1 MTKEKLIQCLS
12 TIDAHFGKKQ
22 DAEARRA
29 EMLVYTSVLG
39 SVPDEIALKALPA
52 AFAVCRYQH
61 QFVVEWNNAIQEL
74 QAAALPSASE
84 TWMQTRRIAKRM
96 QDNLY
101 HARYGGIV
109 TFDGKVTPSQLRDEN
124 RRLFGELPPAVQ
136 AWAGSPDD
144 LADLFN
150 RSQSDLLQFVKPG
163 FDRAV
168 KESSANTT
176 VKRGQGILPEMQGEY
191 SRALSASTGERRNE

>member
-1 MTKEKLIQCLS
+1 MTKEALIKCLS

-29 EMLVYTSVLG
+29 ETLVYSSVLG
-39 SVPDEIALKALPA
+39 NIPDEIALKALPA
-52 AFAVCRYQH
+52 AFAVCRYQN
-61 QFVVEWNNAIQEL
+61 QFIVDWNNAIREL

-84 TWMQTRRIAKRM
+84 SWMQTRRIAKKV

-101 HARYGGIV
+101 HARYGGV
-109 TFDGKVTPSQLRDEN
+109 MTYDGRITPSQLREEN
-124 RRLFGELPPAVQ
+124 RKLFGELPPAVQ
-136 AWAGSPDD
+136 TWAGSPDD

-150 RSQSDLLQFVKPG
+150 RSQSDLLQFVKPS

-168 KESSANTT
+168 KESSLNTA
-176 VKRGQGILPEMQGEY
+176 VKREQGVLPDDVA
-191 SRALSASTGERRNE
+191 RTALNAHQAV

>member
-1 MTKEKLIQCLS
+1 MTQKALIECLS
-12 TIDAHFGKKQ
+12 TIDSHFGKQ
-22 DAEARRA
+22 PSPEARRA
-29 EMLVYTSVLG
+29 EIQVYISVLG
-39 SVPDEIALKALPA
+39 NIPDEIALKALPA

-61 QFVVEWNNAIQEL
+61 QFVVDWNNAIKEL
-74 QAAALPSASE
+74 QAAALPSAAE

-136 AWAGSPDD
+136 AWAGSTDD

-150 RSQSDLLQFVKPG
+150 RSQSDLLQFVKPS

-168 KESSANTT
+168 KESGINTAI
-176 VKRGQGILPEMQGEY
+176 KSEQGALPGDVA
-191 SRALSASTGERRNE
+191 RTALAAHTSV